1 MNLGQRY
8 GEFDKIQIE
17 NLMTDLKDSILE
29 EKEEA
34 KEEPAAPQAAKKF
47 GIITVCAGDGL
58 GRLFQSY
65 RADIVVNGGQTM
77 NPSTEDFVKA
87 VGKLNAENIYIL
99 PNNSNIIM
107 AAKQAAEVTEG
118 KNVIVLET
126 KSIPQGL
133 SACIVF
139 NPEAEVSDNT
149 AAMEEAIEHVKSGSV
164 TYAIKDTVVDGREI
178 HQGDFMGILDKNI
191 ILTEKDKVK
200 AACSLI
206 DAMCD
211 DDSEIITLLQGKD
224 ASDEEMAAVQ
234 KYIESKY
241 DVDIDAEKGDQPV
254 YSFVIG
260 VE

>member
-1 MNLGQRY
+1 
-8 GEFDKIQIE
+8 
-17 NLMTDLKDSILE
+17 
-29 EKEEA
+29 
-34 KEEPAAPQAAKKF
+34 
-47 GIITVCAGDGL
+47 
-58 GRLFQSY
+58 
-65 RADIVVNGGQTM
+65 M